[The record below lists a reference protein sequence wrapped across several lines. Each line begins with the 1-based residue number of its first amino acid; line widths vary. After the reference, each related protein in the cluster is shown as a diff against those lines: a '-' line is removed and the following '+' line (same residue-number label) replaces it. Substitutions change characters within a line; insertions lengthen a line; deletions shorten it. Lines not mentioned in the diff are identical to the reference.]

1 MLVAVGPI
9 EVPHGAEH
17 PLRLRVEDVGT
28 PHIDALRVAQFEV
41 AREVEHIVEGRERR
55 HVDHLGSALGKHSA
69 GELLHLAVERLFIAR
84 RRFFAVSF
92 DIVVELGG
100 FEIDGQLVGAVA
112 LGVAVVS
119 VPFEERRLRLI
130 VYRHAVGRQTHLFA
144 QVVKAAV
151 GAVDV
156 EFHRNHVVGVAG
168 AHELGGAHGDGVVQ
182 LRIAEEVGQQHPAF
196 SLGQSEG
203 TLLFVELKAEGLFL
217 HRPRGVAAPAH
228 FGRIGDVFPDS
239 GGRDGDLRAA
249 PRFFTAFEVGKRD
262 AVGQFNVDA
271 RHFSLCRGR
280 KHGE

>member
-1 MLVAVGPI
+1 M
-9 EVPHGAEH
+9 
-17 PLRLRVEDVGT
+17 
-28 PHIDALRVAQFEV
+28 AQFEV

-69 GELLHLAVERLFIAR
+69 GELLHLAVERFLIEG

-100 FEIDGQLVGAVA
+100 FEVDGQLVGAVA

-119 VPFEERRLRLI
+119 VPFEERGLRLI
-130 VYRHAVGRQTHLFA
+130 GHNDAVGGQIHLLS

-239 GGRDGDLRAA
+239 CGRDGDLRAA